1 MTFNE
6 YQLQAHGFADY
17 TIPFAEV
24 KGDDVVRKLDYTY
37 PAMGLAEESGE
48 VLGKFA
54 KAVRDEGGYISPK
67 RKEEIVKELGDVA
80 WFVSELCTLM
90 NVSFEEVCT
99 KNIEK
104 LTSRKERG
112 VIKGSGDN
120 R

>member
-17 TIPFAEV
+17 TVPFTKIKDETV
-24 KGDDVVRKLDYTY
+24 LRDLNYIY

-54 KAVRDEGGYISPK
+54 KAVRDENGYISPK
-67 RKEEIVKELGDVA
+67 RREEIVKELGDVT

-90 NVSFEEVCT
+90 NVSFEEVCK

-104 LTSRKERG
+104 LKSRKERG
-112 VIKGSGDN
+112 VIHGDGDN